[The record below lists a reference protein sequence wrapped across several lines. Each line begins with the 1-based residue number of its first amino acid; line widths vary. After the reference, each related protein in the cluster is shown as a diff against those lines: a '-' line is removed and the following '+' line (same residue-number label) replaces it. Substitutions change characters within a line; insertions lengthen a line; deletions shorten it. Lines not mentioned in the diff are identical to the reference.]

1 MQSVYVRCPKCIWEP
16 DGSAYWK
23 CSDCKTVWNTFE
35 TAAKCPTC
43 ARQYEVTLCPPRR
56 GGCGQ
61 INVHKDWYVNYI
73 QPKQPPSSLAFWKK
87 HIQYPVSIDDK
98 AWIELSL
105 LWLIEKF
112 QPDYFRSLNAII
124 PQRLYSRYDFKNSE
138 EDAEFLLA
146 EIGQM
151 VGIDVSE
158 IKLVYLSDV
167 SIEMPEEELTAI
179 ALESTGDEES
189 KPNFDPV
196 PNVLWISVYWLNDVD
211 MLVVSLAQKLIRRK
225 ILMELKTGN
234 INGAVVA
241 LAMVAFGFG
250 IFMGNTYYR
259 SGQWETD
266 NHSDWRRK
274 KYGYPP
280 EQVIA
285 YAMAWLTHYR
295 HEDTSW
301 RKYLDKTILK
311 DFEQSYQYID
321 EHLDEINW

>member
-1 MQSVYVRCPKCIWEP
+1 MKQIYIRCPKCTWEP
-16 DGSAYWK
+16 DETCIWV
-23 CSDCKTVWNTFE
+23 CSVCKTRWNTFD
-35 TAAKCPTC
+35 THGQCPTC
-43 ARQYEVTLCPPRR
+43 SEIYENTQCMRSKN
-56 GGCGQ
+56 GCGQ
-61 INVHKDWYVNYI
+61 FSPHEDWYVEYVEPT
-73 QPKQPPSSLAFWKK
+73 QPTRSLRFWKK
-87 HIQYPVSIDDK
+87 ETQYPVTPENK
-98 AWIELSL
+98 TWTELSL
-105 LWLIEKF
+105 LWLAGKF
-112 QPDYFRSLNAII
+112 ESGHFRSLTTII
-124 PQRLYSRYDFKNSE
+124 PQSLYARHDFKNTE

-167 SIEMPEEELTAI
+167 SIELPEEELTAI
-179 ALESTGDEES
+179 ALESTGHEES
-189 KPNFDPV
+189 QPNFDPV
-196 PNVLWISVYWLNDVD
+196 PNVLWISVYWLSDVD

-225 ILMELKTGN
+225 ILIELKTGN

-285 YAMAWLTHYR
+285 YAMAWMANYRDEDIAWKQYLNKTTLT
-295 HEDTSW
+295 
-301 RKYLDKTILK
+301 
-311 DFEQSYQYID
+311 DFEHSYRYINEHPD
-321 EHLDEINW
+321 EVN